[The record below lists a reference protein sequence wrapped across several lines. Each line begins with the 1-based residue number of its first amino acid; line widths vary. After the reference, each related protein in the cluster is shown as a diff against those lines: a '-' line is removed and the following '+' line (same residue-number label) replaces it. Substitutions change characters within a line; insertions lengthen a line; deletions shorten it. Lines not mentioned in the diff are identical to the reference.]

1 MIPLEA
7 IRDAV
12 VVLLFCFGIFF
23 FLVGTVGLVR
33 LPDFFCRTHAT
44 SKCDSV
50 GAVSLLLALAIH
62 NGLDPSTLKILALI
76 ALVLLNSPTIGHA
89 LARAAHRTKL
99 FAWHAERD

>member
-7 IRDAV
+7 IRDAT
-12 VVLLFCFGIFF
+12 VVLLFCFGMFF

-33 LPDFFCRTHAT
+33 LPDFFSRTHAA

-50 GAVSLLLALAIH
+50 GAGALLLALAIH
-62 NGLDPSTLKILALI
+62 NGLCPSTLKILVLI
-76 ALVLLNSPTIGHA
+76 VLVLLNSPTIGHA

-99 FAWHAERD
+99 LAWHAERE